1 MVSDKIANSFADKIL
16 PLGLTYNSHAVACAA
31 ALTVLDIC
39 EKENLNSQAEHIGAY
54 TDACMAKLIEKHP
67 SIGDWRNTGMLGCLE
82 LVKNRETKEPLAPF
96 NASPSEM
103 HMMNKVV
110 GKLRALGM
118 FTYSKWNY
126 IFVAP
131 PLIAKKEEIDE
142 GLDIISKTLSV
153 ADEYCH

>member
-1 MVSDKIANSFADKIL
+1 
-16 PLGLTYNSHAVACAA
+16 
-31 ALTVLDIC
+31 
-39 EKENLNSQAEHIGAY
+39 
-54 TDACMAKLIEKHP
+54 
-67 SIGDWRNTGMLGCLE
+67 MLGCLE

-103 HMMNKVV
+103 HIMNKVV

-142 GLDIISKTLSV
+142 GLDIISKALSV